1 MIKSFRFANCQL
13 GNSLVLG
20 PGALETGHMPRLPWW
35 EDIVFI
41 AAFLVTQHKIINFNI
56 PGSFKTNNL
65 FLATSVSGPLGL
77 YKNCIRR
84 IGLFQTSSRSL
95 IFDNDNIMHFG
106 RELTNCLDYSTEF
119 YRVFYKFSRKE
130 GHYWILALITVTFG
144 KYCHKRS
151 LRRKMKIW
159 RYKNIEAHK
168 TFFWKLLQG
177 TSDKSWFV
185 GC

>member
-77 YKNCIRR
+77 KLQELYKKNWIVPD
-84 IGLFQTSSRSL
+84 LESEL
-95 IFDNDNIMHFG
+95 DNDTIMHFG

>member
-1 MIKSFRFANCQL
+1 MKSLSLTKAAVPAWIYRACQNSLQTGELLMIKSFRFANCQL

-95 IFDNDNIMHFG
+95 IMILLCILEENWQIV
-106 RELTNCLDYSTEF
+106 LTIQLNSIEF
-119 YRVFYKFSRKE
+119 SINSQEKK
-130 GHYWILALITVTFG
+130 GT
-144 KYCHKRS
+144 
-151 LRRKMKIW
+151 
-159 RYKNIEAHK
+159 IE
-168 TFFWKLLQG
+168 FWH
-177 TSDKSWFV
+177 
-185 GC
+185 